1 MGKTS
6 PTVQTTSNS
15 TQTVPAYA
23 SEAQQNLLGAGY
35 GMLGGYLG
43 LQPNQRVAG
52 VNADQSQAY
61 DLARQVAQG
70 AFQTQAPSLTPATS
84 TYTPQ
89 GYTPQGYAMTP
100 TQAKGYDAT
109 GYAATGYDA
118 VGYDPRMG
126 TAQQI
131 DGQGIRDL
139 LSPYTQDVV
148 DVTNANLRRQYG
160 QTAAGLGAQA
170 AAAGSFGG
178 SRAALQA
185 AQLDRSFGEQV
196 ASNTASQMA
205 SGWDKAAQ
213 LASTNTSLRQQTE
226 LANQSA
232 ANTAAQFLASAKNSA
247 AQFGAGATN
256 TANQFSAGAQNTAN
270 QFGAGAYNT
279 AQAADAA
286 NATAASRY
294 GADTANTAAQFL
306 ANAQNTAGQFNTNFN
321 AQQIQQIAT
330 LRDALTGNDYN
341 RKMQAV
347 ALLRQIGGDQQQ
359 LLQNIL
365 NVPTQALAQYASI
378 VPSNYGGTTNTVGTA
393 PNPNPDLGTQLLGG
407 ALGIGGRLIS
417 NPASIAALGGLFCD
431 ARLKKDIS
439 PVAVEP
445 NGRILW
451 SFRYAWEDEDTEP
464 TIGPMA
470 QLEAIRDPGSVV
482 TLFGVQ
488 YLTRH

>member
-35 GMLGGYLG
+35 GMLGSYLG

-61 DLARQVAQG
+61 ELARQVAQG
-70 AFQTQAPSLTPATS
+70 AFQTQAPSLTPSTS

-89 GYTPQGYAMTP
+89 GYQAQGYAMTP
-100 TQAKGYDAT
+100 TQATGYSAT
-109 GYAATGYDA
+109 GYEAT
-118 VGYDPRMG
+118 GYDPRMA

-160 QTAAGLGAQA
+160 QTAAGMGAQA

-232 ANTAAQFLASAKNSA
+232 ANTAAQFLAGAKNSA
-247 AQFGAGATN
+247 AQFGAGA
-256 TANQFSAGAQNTAN
+256 QNTAAA
-270 QFGAGAYNT
+270 FGAGAYNT

-294 GADTANTAAQFL
+294 GADANNSAARYL
-306 ANAQNTAGQFNTNFN
+306 ADANNTGGQFNTNFN

-330 LRDALTGNDYN
+330 LREALTGNDYN

-365 NVPTQALAQYASI
+365 NVPTQALAQYASL
-378 VPSNYGGTTNTVGTA
+378 VPQNYGGTTNTVGTA

-439 PVAVEP
+439 PVTVEP